1 MNRLSNPER
10 GCVKLS
16 TVEVGIAQPVTS
28 CLDSAQP
35 EEPCD
40 GQWFL
45 VEAVDEDGDHL
56 GVGAGRRQEGAQHP
70 VQVL

>member
-16 TVEVGIAQPVTS
+16 TVEVGFTQPIAS
-28 CLDSAQP
+28 CLYAAQP

-40 GQWFL
+40 GQGFL
-45 VEAVDEDGDHL
+45 VEPVDEDGDHL